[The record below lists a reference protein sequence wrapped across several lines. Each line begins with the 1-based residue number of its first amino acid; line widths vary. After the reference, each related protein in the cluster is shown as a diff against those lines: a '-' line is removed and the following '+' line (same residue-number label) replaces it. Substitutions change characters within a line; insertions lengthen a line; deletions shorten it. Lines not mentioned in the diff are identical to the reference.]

1 VVRAPAQ
8 TFPHQ
13 KLQCVRLLQVRK
25 TDAGRSPTS
34 DCRAKLMLFEPTMA
48 GLAAARS
55 KAVS

>member
-13 KLQCVRLLQVRK
+13 KLQGVRLQVRK
-25 TDAGRSPTS
+25 TDEGRSPTS

-48 GLAAARS
+48 GLAAARL